1 MLCTFSFLSSSVM
14 INWSWLSWVI
24 WLNFYSFL
32 NQIQWFFLPQFC
44 PFFMASRLKN
54 INNRNNFVNFVNI
67 VHFIHFV
74 TILLSFCYHFVNHF
88 DNVDITLRRRVS
100 EVARKGFEKSTI
112 DIRLQVWVRSAAI
125 TSISLETILTKT
137 EEFWNL
143 TSLWTI
149 PTFKFWFFSL
159 KSHLSL
165 DHPKF

>member
-54 INNRNNFVNFVNI
+54 INNRHNFVNFVNI

-74 TILLSFCYHFVNHF
+74 TILLML
-88 DNVDITLRRRVS
+88 IPPWG
-100 EVARKGFEKSTI
+100 EG
-112 DIRLQVWVRSAAI
+112 WVRWRGKASRNQQS
-125 TSISLETILTKT
+125 TSGSRSGSGRQQSHRSPWKLFWRKQRNFEISPLSGPSRLLN
-137 EEFWNL
+137 FDFFLWNL

-149 PTFKFWFFSL
+149 PNFKF
-159 KSHLSL
+159 
-165 DHPKF
+165 